1 MMKFTSQDTD
11 QQLLLG
17 CRSDD
22 RFAQRYLYERYGGR
36 LLAIPMCY
44 TSNRDEAIEILNT
57 AFFKIFQSIHH
68 YQPTHSLGAWMSKI
82 IFYATIDQVR
92 KNISHSKTTIYND
105 GFPEN
110 AIENDALSDLAVEE
124 LYELVQ
130 QLPPAT
136 QAVFSLYAVDG
147 YKHQEIAEMLK
158 ISIGT
163 SKWHLAEAR
172 KMLKEK
178 LVGLNC

>member
-1 MMKFTSQDTD
+1 MKFSPQDSD

-17 CRSDD
+17 CRNGD

-36 LLAIPMCY
+36 LLAIPMRY
-44 TSNRDEAIEILNT
+44 VSNRGEAVEILNT
-57 AFFKIFQSIHH
+57 AFFKIFQSIPN
-68 YQPTHSLGAWMSKI
+68 YQPTHSLQSWMSKI
-82 IFYATIDQVR
+82 VFYTAIDVVR
-92 KNISHSKTTIYND
+92 QRISHSKSTIYND
-105 GFPEN
+105 DFPEN
-110 AIENDALSDLAVEE
+110 AIENDALNNLAVED

-147 YKHQEIAEMLK
+147 YKHKEIAEMLK
-158 ISIGT
+158 ISEGT

-178 LVGLNC
+178 LIGLNC